1 MQTIEH
7 PAMPFSP
14 SRNRH
19 RAIFA
24 AAGRTVGERVGLSS
38 AGYRLTAAFFP
49 AADAAMPAAGSRE
62 LARPGA
68 SAYRNGPAPQDG
80 AARNHGIGRSDAGDD
95 FHPISATGPTRPP
108 ATIVRTMGKIV

>member
-19 RAIFA
+19 WAIFA
-24 AAGRTVGERVGLSS
+24 AAGRTVGERAGLSS
-38 AGYRLTAAFFP
+38 VDCRLTAAFFP

-62 LARPGA
+62 RARPGTLGF
-68 SAYRNGPAPQDG
+68 RNGQETQDG
-80 AARNHGIGRSDAGDD
+80 AARNHGIGRPGAGDD